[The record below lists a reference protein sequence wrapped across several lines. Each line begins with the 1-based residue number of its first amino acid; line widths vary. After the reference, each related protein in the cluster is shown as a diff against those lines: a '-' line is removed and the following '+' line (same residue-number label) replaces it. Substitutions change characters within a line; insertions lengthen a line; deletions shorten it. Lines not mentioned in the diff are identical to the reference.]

1 MFAIT
6 QGKGFSIQFENGYKI
21 SVQFGTMNYCKNAS
35 KDHSD
40 RGTYKEFYKCEDAE
54 IAIFKDNEFIR
65 LPLELRFDESDFAYD
80 DVIGHCSADKV
91 AHYINIISTL

>member
-1 MFAIT
+1 MFTIT

-21 SVQFGTMNYCKNAS
+21 SVQFGTMNYCNNAS
-35 KDHSD
+35 KDYSD
-40 RGTYKEFYKCEDAE
+40 LQTYKKIYKCEDAE
-54 IAIFKDNEFIR
+54 IAIFKGDEFIR